1 MAIAWLREVKGIASM
16 DKIEITSIEQLKGY
30 IGQEIA
36 VSPWVL
42 VTQEMVD
49 KFADATG
56 DHQFIHVDPER
67 AKQTM
72 FGGTV
77 AHGFFTLSMLAG
89 FLREQ
94 ESGLRLKLPVRVS
107 VNYGLNRVR
116 FPAPVPVGKRIR
128 NHTRLLAIEE
138 DAKGGW
144 VQITREQ
151 TVEIEGSNKPGLVAE
166 WLGRF
171 YF

>member
-1 MAIAWLREVKGIASM
+1 MPTTSGLTDTEV
-16 DKIEITSIEQLKGY
+16 TSVDELKKY
-30 IGQEIA
+30 IGQEIS
-36 VSPWVL
+36 VGPWVE

-72 FGGTV
+72 FGGTI
-77 AHGFFTLSMLAG
+77 AHGYFTLSMLAG
-89 FLREQ
+89 FLGHNAT
-94 ESGLRLKLPVRVS
+94 GLKIKLPGAKMG

-116 FPAPVPVGKRIR
+116 FTAPVPVGKRIR
-128 NHTRLLAIEE
+128 VHRKLIGVEE
-138 DAKGGW
+138 DPNRRW
-144 VQITREQ
+144 LQITNEAS
-151 TVEIEGSNKPGLVAE
+151 VEVEGSDRPAMVAE
-166 WLGRF
+166 TIGRT